1 MSLVTIFYT
10 CLNWLLPHKNIN
22 FEFHDIVFLSNVV
35 SSHSIRLFFSFSH
48 ENFIFMYTHIRTYEF
63 PYTQLCYHPI
73 YSFSYFFPLFVEF
86 FFSFVCYCYQFPWII
101 ALHSLWH
108 FPHFLPFHPEILN
121 MHVFHSL
128 SVCLYCCIWVQ
139 ILYYVIFCILFL
151 KKERRMKLLYKK
163 AYCICQ
169 KIDKSYEMKEENEC
183 T

>member
-22 FEFHDIVFLSNVV
+22 FEFHDIVFLSNAV
-35 SSHSIRLFFSFSH
+35 SSHSIRLFFHFLMKILYSCIHIYVHMNSPILSFAT
-48 ENFIFMYTHIRTYEF
+48 IQYTRFHI
-63 PYTQLCYHPI
+63 
-73 YSFSYFFPLFVEF
+73 FPLFVGN

-151 KKERRMKLLYKK
+151 KNERRMKLLYKK